1 MPHGINVGG
10 ATPLV
15 LLSLHNRAVLLV
27 TRQKIAC
34 NDVSNGLSNTFILNE
49 LDSLRGSVLNEV
61 GKCEGFRQSNLFD
74 TYSYTSRMFTPTEIV
89 PTAKRMDGNLL
100 WSLNTREVFQ
110 LYFKSTCSFRTVSV

>member
-49 LDSLRGSVLNEV
+49 LNSLRGSVLNEV

-74 TYSYTSRMFTPTEIV
+74 TLVHLEDVYANRDCSHCKENGWQSSLVPKHQRGFPT
-89 PTAKRMDGNLL
+89 L
-100 WSLNTREVFQ
+100 F
-110 LYFKSTCSFRTVSV
+110 